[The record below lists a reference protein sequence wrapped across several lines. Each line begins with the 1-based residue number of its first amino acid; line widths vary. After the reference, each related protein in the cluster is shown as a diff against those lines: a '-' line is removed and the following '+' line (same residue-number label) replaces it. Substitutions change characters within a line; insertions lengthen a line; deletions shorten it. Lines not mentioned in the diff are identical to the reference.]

1 MLHVRD
7 ATAVILLALLFIRT
21 SHSLPGISNEQVLL
35 SGAREAP
42 APARC
47 GYTSCPWRTTDGLS
61 LQFKEEASGRTSCTY
76 EEDTACEYNSKT
88 GLAIEGSDSNCRS
101 KCTRDPTCAESCP
114 YPTCPLKAQ
123 DGQSLQY
130 VGDRNMDGELQIVCR
145 YSEDLVCYYDPK
157 NGDSVERYDDARDYM
172 CPWSTEYDPVC
183 HSAAER

>member
-47 GYTSCPWRTTDGLS
+47 GYTS
-61 LQFKEEASGRTSCTY
+61 FKEEASGRTSW
-76 EEDTACEYNSKT
+76 
-88 GLAIEGSDSNCRS
+88 SDSNCRS

-130 VGDRNMDGELQIVCR
+130 VGDRNMDGALQVVCR